1 MFGWR
6 DAEQGATA
14 VDQIR
19 WRMDSSVSGPGFGLV
34 IGAQTKAAGYVADCD
49 SAIVDIARNLE
60 SDVVG
65 ESSRVNGPYLSI
77 LNETLEAWGEG
88 ARAHRLDLGR
98 YAQALIA
105 VDEALLAAEEDAAG
119 AMSGI
124 ASAFGSGE

>member
-1 MFGWR
+1 MVER
-6 DAEQGATA
+6 VVLA
-14 VDQIR
+14 VLYPMKVGR
-19 WRMDSSVSGPGFGLV
+19 VVSGPGFGLV

-77 LNETLEAWGEG
+77 LSETLEAWGEG

-105 VDEALLAAEEDAAG
+105 VDEALLAAEEDAVG

-124 ASAFGSGE
+124 ASAFGSGQ

>member
-1 MFGWR
+1 M
-6 DAEQGATA
+6 
-14 VDQIR
+14 
-19 WRMDSSVSGPGFGLV
+19 SGPGFGLV

-77 LNETLEAWGEG
+77 LSETLEAWGEG

-124 ASAFGSGE
+124 ASAFGVGNERAGPGLSRNSSELHDG

>member
-1 MFGWR
+1 M
-6 DAEQGATA
+6 
-14 VDQIR
+14 
-19 WRMDSSVSGPGFGLV
+19 SGPGFGLV

-49 SAIVDIARNLE
+49 SAIVVDIARNLE

-77 LNETLEAWGEG
+77 LSETLEAWGEG

-124 ASAFGSGE
+124 VSAFGSGQ

>member
-1 MFGWR
+1 MLAALYPVKVGR
-6 DAEQGATA
+6 
-14 VDQIR
+14 V
-19 WRMDSSVSGPGFGLV
+19 VSGPGFGLV

-77 LNETLEAWGEG
+77 LSETLEAWGEG

-124 ASAFGSGE
+124 VSAFGSGQ

>member
-1 MFGWR
+1 
-6 DAEQGATA
+6 
-14 VDQIR
+14 
-19 WRMDSSVSGPGFGLV
+19 MDSSVSGPGFGLV

-77 LNETLEAWGEG
+77 LSETLEAWGEG

-124 ASAFGSGE
+124 ASAFGVGNERAGPGLSRNSSELHDG